1 MTLTPPSAGS
11 ARIDPLAPA
20 HPGRWENGPV
30 VVCHVD
36 RAPVPVRLVSGRAPE
51 LVTEHFEVHRP
62 GGRLLVLH
70 RFRPDEL
77 DDDVSTLVAGELG
90 AVVDSAPIF
99 ERVVTGIVRS
109 TVGDALTAWSTFYA
123 NSLAV
128 LRHPERA
135 AAAGTKDPMVEL
147 GSAVSSRDAMSPQ
160 HAVSPPEASLAGF
173 APVHARALAEV
184 VGTTVAD
191 LGACFGFLPLLMAE
205 RGLDVVATDHT
216 PGTMRLLSAVARSG
230 VVPEAASRLRTVAC
244 DARAVPLR
252 DDAVDTVTAIHLLEH
267 LPGED
272 SVTVVAEM
280 CRVARRRVVV
290 AVPYEDEPDPVYG
303 HLCRFSPDVLTAL
316 GERTGGRFRVEAD
329 HGGWLVADLP

>member
-1 MTLTPPSAGS
+1 VTLTPPAAGS
-11 ARIDPLAPA
+11 ARIDPLGPS

-36 RAPVPVRLVSGRAPE
+36 RAAVPVRLVSGRAPE
-51 LVTEHFEVHRP
+51 LVTDHFEVHRP

-77 DDDVSTLVAGELG
+77 DDDVSTLVAAELG
-90 AVVDSAPIF
+90 PVVQSVPVF

-109 TVGDALTAWSTFYA
+109 TVGDPLTAWSTFYA

-135 AAAGTKDPMVEL
+135 TTPGT
-147 GSAVSSRDAMSPQ
+147 
-160 HAVSPPEASLAGF
+160 PPEASLAGF
-173 APVHARALAEV
+173 APVHARALDEV
-184 VGTTVAD
+184 VGTSVAD
-191 LGACFGFLPLLMAE
+191 LGSCFGFLPLLMAE

-216 PGTMRLLSAVARSG
+216 PGTMRLLSAVAG
-230 VVPEAASRLRTVAC
+230 TGIVPAAATRLRTTAC

-252 DDAVDTVTAIHLLEH
+252 DGAVDTVTAIHLLEH
-267 LPGED
+267 LPAED
-272 SVTVVAEM
+272 SAAVVDEM

-290 AVPYEDEPDPVYG
+290 AVPFEDVPDPVYG
-303 HLCRFSPDVLTAL
+303 HLCRFTPELLATL
-316 GERTGGRFRVEAD
+316 GERTGARFRVDTD
-329 HGGWLVADLP
+329 HGGWLVGDF

>member
-1 MTLTPPSAGS
+1 MTLTPPAAGS

-36 RAPVPVRLVSGRAPE
+36 RAAVPVRLVSGRAPE

-90 AVVDSAPIF
+90 AVVESAPIF

-109 TVGDALTAWSTFYA
+109 TVGDPLTAWSTFYA

-135 AAAGTKDPMVEL
+135 ANPGFAAT
-147 GSAVSSRDAMSPQ
+147 
-160 HAVSPPEASLAGF
+160 PPEASLAGF
-173 APVHARALAEV
+173 APVHARALDEV

-230 VVPEAASRLRTVAC
+230 VVPEAATRLHTAAG

-252 DDAVDTVTAIHLLEH
+252 DDAVDTVSAIHLLEH
-267 LPGED
+267 LPAED
-272 SVTVVAEM
+272 SPAVVAEM

-303 HLCRFSPDVLTAL
+303 HLCRFSPDVLAAL
-316 GERTGGRFRVEAD
+316 GEHTGARFRVDSD
-329 HGGWLVADLP
+329 HGGWLVLDL

>member
-1 MTLTPPSAGS
+1 MTLTPPAAGS

-30 VVCHVD
+30 VVCHLD
-36 RAPVPVRLVSGRAPE
+36 RAPVPVRLASQRAPE
-51 LVTEHFEVHRP
+51 LLTEHFEVHRP

-77 DDDVSTLVAGELG
+77 DDDVSALVAGELG
-90 AVVDSAPIF
+90 AVVDSAPVF

-109 TVGDALTAWSTFYA
+109 TVGDPLTAWSTFYA

-135 AAAGTKDPMVEL
+135 AADG
-147 GSAVSSRDAMSPQ
+147 
-160 HAVSPPEASLAGF
+160 PPEASLAGF
-173 APVHARALAEV
+173 APVHARALDEV
-184 VGTTVAD
+184 AGTTVVD
-191 LGACFGFLPLLMAE
+191 LGACFGFLPLLLAE

-216 PGTMRLLSAVARSG
+216 PGTMRLLSAVARAG

-244 DARAVPLR
+244 DARAVPLA
-252 DDAVDTVTAIHLLEH
+252 DGAADTVTAIHLLEH
-267 LPGED
+267 LPAD
-272 SVTVVAEM
+272 QSAAMLAEM

-303 HLCRFSPDVLTAL
+303 HLCRFTPDTLTAL
-316 GERTGGRFRVEAD
+316 GERTGASFRVDED
-329 HGGWLVADLP
+329 HGGWLMLRM

>member
-1 MTLTPPSAGS
+1 MTLTPAAAGS

-36 RAPVPVRLVSGRAPE
+36 RAAIPVRLASGRTPE
-51 LVTEHFEVHRP
+51 LLTEHFEVHRP

-77 DDDVSTLVAGELG
+77 DDDVSALVAGELG
-90 AVVDSAPIF
+90 AVVDSAPVF

-109 TVGDALTAWSTFYA
+109 TVGDPLTAWSTFYA

-135 AAAGTKDPMVEL
+135 AAAG
-147 GSAVSSRDAMSPQ
+147 
-160 HAVSPPEASLAGF
+160 PPEASLAGF
-173 APVHARALAEV
+173 APVHARALEEV
-184 VGTTVAD
+184 AGTTVVD

-216 PGTMRLLSAVARSG
+216 PGTMRLLAAVSRSG
-230 VVPEAASRLRTVAC
+230 VVPRATGRLRTAAA

-267 LPGED
+267 LPAAD
-272 SVTVVAEM
+272 STAVLAEM

-290 AVPYEDEPDPVYG
+290 AVPFEDVPDPVYG
-303 HLCRFSPDVLTAL
+303 HLCGFSPAALAAL
-316 GERTGGRFRVEAD
+316 GEHAGVPFRVDVD
-329 HGGWLVADLP
+329 HGGWLVLDLA